1 MGNDCQNTHQKHGVE
16 QSSSFLFVL
25 LERYCMLGW
34 RWFDSKR
41 PQDLPCYR
49 HHKEELCHCWNNN
62 TDCIT
67 RLFIDR
73 PVINAMNYSQIIC
86 KKHDTKVPY
95 GKASHNQVYSKTRE
109 KLVRAKGKNTWWVEL
124 SPTTWWFALPTFG
137 LLPPVRTR
145 ENRSGRFLALLFW
158 ACNLACI
165 CCLPMPVPWKD
176 RWWDGIH
183 SPMTKLTSR
192 RCLRTDP
199 R

>member
-1 MGNDCQNTHQKHGVE
+1 MCIDLINNIKDLLPKMGNDCQNTHQKHGVE

-67 RLFIDR
+67 RLLIDR

-109 KLVRAKGKNTWWVEL
+109 KLVRAKREEHL
-124 SPTTWWFALPTFG
+124 MS
-137 LLPPVRTR
+137 RTIANNMVICTPNFWAPSAS
-145 ENRSGRFLALLFW
+145 ENKRISFRKVPCTALLS
-158 ACNLACI
+158 
-165 CCLPMPVPWKD
+165 M
-176 RWWDGIH
+176 
-183 SPMTKLTSR
+183 
-192 RCLRTDP
+192 
-199 R
+199 